1 MRHLRSILR
10 VLLALAMVGVG
21 IMHFVDP
28 EPFVRIVPPYLPK
41 PLLLVYVS
49 GVFEILGGLGLL
61 PKRTRRAA
69 GWGLI
74 ALYIAVF
81 PANLHM
87 ALNRIPFGDAP
98 ADPVLLWGR
107 LPLQLVFIGWAW
119 WVSRPE
125 RTEIEGRP
133 DASKAGRE
141 DL

>member
-21 IMHFVDP
+21 ILHFVDP
-28 EPFVRIVPPYLPK
+28 EPFVRIVPPYLPA

-49 GVFEILGGLGLL
+49 GVFEILGGAGLL

-69 GWGLI
+69 GCGLI

-87 ALNRIPFGDAP
+87 ALNDIPFGDAP

-107 LPLQLVFIGWAW
+107 LPLQLVFIVWAW

-125 RTEIEGRP
+125 RSEIEGRA